1 MRKNTSQGY
10 PSNPK
15 TDFEFLS
22 WVPTKFGEKSWENIG
37 ASRYANFIL

>member
-15 TDFEFLS
+15 TDFEFS
-22 WVPTKFGEKSWENIG
+22 CWVPTKFGEKKLGKHW
-37 ASRYANFIL
+37 RVTLC